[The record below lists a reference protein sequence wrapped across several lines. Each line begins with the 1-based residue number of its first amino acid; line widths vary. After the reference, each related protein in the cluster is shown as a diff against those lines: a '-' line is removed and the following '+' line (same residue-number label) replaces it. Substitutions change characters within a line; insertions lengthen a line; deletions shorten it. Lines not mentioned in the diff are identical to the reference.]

1 MHFAHCVK
9 MYLCNCITTHF
20 THFIKCVSFVHI
32 SCPVQQCEAHWMSTL
47 CCVFHNRGV
56 IVGSRRR
63 WRYCPCTVHSAQCTV
78 HTEQW
83 TVQICITTRKLVHNV
98 YRSEKK
104 QGMRGKAT
112 LVETGVFNQPEFS
125 PGNLICRNPVMPKMP
140 NAFQIH
146 QAWFW
151 MPLERLKNSCNAKSG
166 R

>member
-1 MHFAHCVK
+1 MCSSTRCTLHFLH
-9 MYLCNCITTHF
+9 LCTA
-20 THFIKCVSFVHI
+20 
-32 SCPVQQCEAHWMSTL
+32 QQCEAHWMSTL

-63 WRYCPCTVHSAQCTV
+63 WRYCPCTVHTAHCTKQTCITNHTPWGSFCTVHKAQCTV
-78 HTEQW
+78 QM
-83 TVQICITTRKLVHNV
+83 CITTRKLVHNV
-98 YRSEKK
+98 YSSEKK

-125 PGNLICRNPVMPKMP
+125 PGNLIWRNPVMPKMP